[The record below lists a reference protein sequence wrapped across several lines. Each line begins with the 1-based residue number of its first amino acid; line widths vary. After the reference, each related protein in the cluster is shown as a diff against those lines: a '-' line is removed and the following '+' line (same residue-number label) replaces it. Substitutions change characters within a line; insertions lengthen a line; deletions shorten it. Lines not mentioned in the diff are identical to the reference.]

1 MRSRLVPVF
10 TLACL
15 VFVPSAARPDDAKDT
30 KKTAP
35 ALVVRVRSVD
45 SIIADFS
52 YLAAQIGKAEEA
64 KQAVELLKERT
75 GNKGLDGIDT
85 KKPLGG
91 YVIAGPNGTDSYG
104 AFMLPVKDEKTIL
117 DILANNNI
125 KAEKSKD
132 GLYTV
137 RDPRLKAPVFFR
149 FANGYAYVTALN
161 SAGVAKD
168 KLLAPADILP
178 EKETALAVVTIRI
191 DQIPDSIKEV
201 GLGWLSLTAAQ
212 IREDKFEGKTQAQKD
227 FTEQASKESMAQIK
241 SLVNDGSEL
250 TIRVDID
257 RQKNDL
263 SLSFSLN
270 GKPGTKLATSIAEMG
285 KHTSLFAGLIGK
297 DSAASFLLTYA
308 LPERVRKAL
317 GPAIDELVATLP
329 EKAPD
334 ETHKSLS
341 QKVLKALGPSV
352 KAGEIDVAVDFRGPS
367 KDKHYTFVAGVK
379 LKDGEAVEQAVKDLV
394 KDLPQNVRDLVKID
408 AQKAGNVNIHA
419 VEIDRVIDDKA
430 REVLGNEP
438 LHFAV
443 RSNAIFLAAG
453 EGNLAALK
461 QALDAKPGQVDMV
474 RLDVALARLAPLMSR
489 DQPAAP
495 QAAKDAFKNP
505 GDDRITVRVSGGD
518 ALKTEVHAKV
528 AVLKFLAIVGEA
540 KQTSRK

>member
-1 MRSRLVPVF
+1 MPSRLVPF
-10 TLACL
+10 IALACL
-15 VFVPSAARPDDAKDT
+15 VFVPSAARPDDAKAT
-30 KKTAP
+30 KTAAP

-45 SIIADFS
+45 SLIADFS
-52 YLAAQIGKAEEA
+52 YLGAQVGKEEEA

-75 GNKGLDGIDT
+75 GNKGLDGIDV

-104 AFMLPVKDEKTIL
+104 AFMLPIKDEKTIL

-125 KAEKSKD
+125 KADKGKD

-137 RDPRLKAPVFFR
+137 KDPRLKAPVFFR

-161 SAGVAKD
+161 AAGVATD

-178 EKETALAVVTIRI
+178 EKETALVTATIRI

-212 IREDKFEGKTQAQKD
+212 IREDKFEGTTQAQKD
-227 FTEQASKESMAQIK
+227 LTEQASKESMAQIK

-250 TIRVDID
+250 TIRVDMD

-263 SLSFSLN
+263 ALSFSLN
-270 GKPGTKLATSIAEMG
+270 GKPGSKLATSIAELG
-285 KHTSLFAGLIGK
+285 KHTSLFAGLISK

-317 GPAIDELVATLP
+317 GPAIDEGVVA
-329 EKAPD
+329 AADRVPD
-334 ETHKSLS
+334 ETHKAMS
-341 QKVLKALGPSV
+341 QKLLKALTPSL
-352 KAGEIDVAVDFRGPS
+352 KAGEIDAAADFRGPS
-367 KDKHYTFVAGVK
+367 KDKHYTLVAGVK
-379 LKDGEAVEQAVKDLV
+379 LKDGQAVEQTVKELV
-394 KDLPQNVRDLVKID
+394 KDLPEQVRDLVKID
-408 AQKAGNVNIHA
+408 AQKAGNVNIHS

-430 REVLGNEP
+430 RDVFGNEP

-443 RSNAIFLAAG
+443 RSNALFLAAG
-453 EGNLAALK
+453 EGGLAALK
-461 QALDAKPGQVDMV
+461 QALDAKAGQAELV
-474 RLDVALARLAPLMSR
+474 RLDMAVARLAPLMAR

-505 GDDRITVRVSGGD
+505 GDDRISVRVSGGD
-518 ALKTEVHAKV
+518 TLKTEIHAKV
-528 AVLKFLAIVGEA
+528 AVLKFLALIGEA